1 MRREGSRS
9 NPQRHNSSIESMIAL
24 CGAASRAKRLCATGD
39 PIAVDD
45 TSAVSSH
52 KVVGGVTHGEHVTD
66 IDCAGAQ
73 ERRQNQIWCGST
85 PGYVVTAEGE
95 IRNVC
100 PPEAA

>member
-1 MRREGSRS
+1 M
-9 NPQRHNSSIESMIAL
+9 
-24 CGAASRAKRLCATGD
+24 
-39 PIAVDD
+39 
-45 TSAVSSH
+45 SSH